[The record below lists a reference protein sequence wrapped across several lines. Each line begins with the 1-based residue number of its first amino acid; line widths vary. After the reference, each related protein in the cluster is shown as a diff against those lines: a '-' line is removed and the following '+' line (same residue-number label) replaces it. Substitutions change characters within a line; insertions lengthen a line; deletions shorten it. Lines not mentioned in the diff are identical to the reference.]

1 MSSLAVLIDADN
13 MPAEHAPE
21 VMRRARLWGDVSIV
35 RLFGDFSGNRLADWC
50 ELAHNNGYETILQLN
65 GGKGKNSTDIA
76 LTIHAM
82 DLLHDGAVDCFC
94 LASNDR
100 DFLPLAARLRGAG
113 KRVYAVCTKL
123 DQRMTMS
130 FTAVIALAPTPRLA
144 VQTAGPSKPISK
156 PVPPQAKAPI
166 SSQTPIVSAFLAVS
180 GDQAVLTL
188 AQAGLLLRRHAPL
201 LFKGVSK
208 NGGVRKMFKE
218 SGQFEELGSGSA
230 LRIRL
235 KRA

>member
-35 RLFGDFSGNRLADWC
+35 RLFGDFSGNRLADWR
-50 ELAHNNGYETILQLN
+50 ELAHNNGYETVLQLN

-130 FTAVIALAPTPRLA
+130 FTATIALAPRPRLA
-144 VQTAGPSKPISK
+144 VQTAGPSPSLCRHRPRPRYPHNHRSSARSLRSVAIRPSSHCPRQDCSCGAMRRLSSRESARMAASARCSK
-156 PVPPQAKAPI
+156 R
-166 SSQTPIVSAFLAVS
+166 AVS
-180 GDQAVLTL
+180 SRNLEAVPRF
-188 AQAGLLLRRHAPL
+188 A
-201 LFKGVSK
+201 SD
-208 NGGVRKMFKE
+208 
-218 SGQFEELGSGSA
+218 
-230 LRIRL
+230 
-235 KRA
+235 